1 MHKDLANRSPDLVA
15 SFESVFTS
23 SLIVPVAITHGIWVE
38 TLPVPLLQQ
47 PALLK
52 GKNKS

>member
-23 SLIVPVAITHGIWVE
+23 SLIVPVAITHGVWVE